1 MAPFERPVV
10 PEVYKI
16 AARSSPLR
24 STVTKLVASKFAFV
38 GSDPVPSEFKV
49 SIAAFSDFAIGA
61 RPSSLL
67 SSQITKLAQ
76 ARYTIDSE
84 TRQEIVEGL
93 GDPNKPLG
101 NKLTA
106 WWELDFPAL
115 RAEVKKRFKRE
126 IAVKE
131 RKEWRDYHGEQQ
143 AAHQRLTQQII
154 LQETRL
160 NAIVYQLFNLTPEEI
175 ALIESSTKYPY
186 SAV

>member
-1 MAPFERPVV
+1 MCVLLGERAGLMRYQMKAQFVSQLLIPDMTDAEQAELDV
-10 PEVYKI
+10 I
-16 AARSSPLR
+16 A
-24 STVTKLVASKFAFV
+24 
-38 GSDPVPSEFKV
+38 E
-49 SIAAFSDFAIGA
+49 
-61 RPSSLL
+61 
-67 SSQITKLAQ
+67 QITKLAQ

-106 WWELDFPAL
+106 WWQLDFPAL
-115 RAEVKKRFKRE
+115 RAEVKKRYKRE

-175 ALIESSTKYPY
+175 ALIETSTKYPY
-186 SAV
+186 GEV